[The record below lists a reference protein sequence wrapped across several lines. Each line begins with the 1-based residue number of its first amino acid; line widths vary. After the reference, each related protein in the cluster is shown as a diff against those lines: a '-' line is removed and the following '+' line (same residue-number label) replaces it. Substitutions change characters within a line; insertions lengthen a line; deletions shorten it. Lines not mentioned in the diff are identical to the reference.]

1 MKVYVVTS
9 IFADEEEDAR
19 VLTCVDVFADRDLA
33 LQAFASAKENK
44 NALDVV
50 YTSTVTQ
57 TENPY
62 A

>member
-9 IFADEEEDAR
+9 IFADEDEDAR
-19 VLTCVDVFADRDLA
+19 VLTQTDVFTDRELA
-33 LQAFASAKENK
+33 LATFASAKENK

-50 YTSTVTQ
+50 YTSTITQ